1 MSRFHH
7 PYLTRGILYTSAGA
21 FTVCRGVI
29 ETSDAIGQALG
40 WRPVDDDHA
49 SDVRTDRVPPVSQP
63 AVAADE
69 GTLVIMYG

>member
-1 MSRFHH
+1 MSKFHH

-29 ETSDAIGQALG
+29 ETSDAIGQAFG
-40 WRPVDDDHA
+40 WRPVGDEHEP
-49 SDVRTDRVPPVSQP
+49 DVRMDRVAPVAQP

-69 GTLVIMYG
+69 GTLLTR